1 MMERI
6 CKLEELMPLQ
16 GCGAL
21 IGDEQVAL
29 FLVPHTEQKVFAVQ
43 NWDPIGQANVISRGI
58 VGDVKG
64 ELCVASPLYKQHF
77 NLETGQ
83 CIEKPDVRLKTYSV
97 CIKDAVVFLTK
108 VTHPYS
114 LTC

>member
-1 MMERI
+1 MMERV
-6 CKLEELMPLQ
+6 CKLDDLMPMQ

-21 IGDEQVAL
+21 LGSEQVAL
-29 FLVPHTEQKVFAVQ
+29 FLVPHTEQQVFALQ

-77 NLETGQ
+77 NLETGA
-83 CIEKPDVRLKTYSV
+83 CLEKPEIQLKTWSV
-97 CIKDAVVFLTK
+97 FIEGGYVYLDLAESNVAA
-108 VTHPYS
+108 
-114 LTC
+114 

>member
-6 CKLEELMPLQ
+6 CKFEDLMPLQ
-16 GCGAL
+16 GCGAI

-29 FLVPHTEQKVFAVQ
+29 FLVPDTKQKVFAVQ

-64 ELCVASPLYKQHF
+64 EVCVASPLYKQHF
-77 NLETGQ
+77 NLETGR
-83 CIEKPDVRLKTYSV
+83 CVENSEVWLKTWSV
-97 CIKDAVVFLTK
+97 CIKDGDVYIA
-108 VTHPYS
+108 S
-114 LTC
+114 ENAAAA

>member
-6 CKLEELMPLQ
+6 CKLDDLMPLQ

-21 IGDEQVAL
+21 IGGEQVAL
-29 FLVPHTEQKVFAVQ
+29 FFVPHTEQQVFAVQ

-77 NLETGQ
+77 KLETGE
-83 CIEKPDVRLKTYSV
+83 CVEKPEFQLKTWSV
-97 CIKDAVVFLTK
+97 FIKEGEVYLASSNVAAA
-108 VTHPYS
+108 
-114 LTC
+114 

>member
-6 CKLEELMPLQ
+6 CKLEALTPLQ

-29 FLVPHTEQKVFAVQ
+29 FLVPHTEQKVLAVQ
-43 NWDPIGQANVISRGI
+43 NWDPIGQAHVISRGI

-64 ELCVASPLYKQHF
+64 EICVASPLYKQHF

-83 CIEKPDVRLKTYSV
+83 CIEKTEIKLKTWSV
-97 CIKDAVVFLTK
+97 FIKEGDVYLASSNVVAA
-108 VTHPYS
+108 
-114 LTC
+114 

>member
-1 MMERI
+1 MMEHI
-6 CKLEELMPLQ
+6 CKLEELVPMQ

-64 ELCVASPLYKQHF
+64 EICVASPLYKQHF

-83 CIEKPDVRLKTYSV
+83 CVENPEVRLKTWSV
-97 CIKDAVVFLTK
+97 LIKDGDI
-108 VTHPYS
+108 S
-114 LTC
+114 LLAASVAA

>member
-6 CKLEELMPLQ
+6 CKLDELTPLQ

-21 IGDEQVAL
+21 LGDEQVAL
-29 FLVPHTEQKVFAVQ
+29 FLVPHTEQQVFAVQ

-77 NLETGQ
+77 KLTTGE
-83 CIEKPDVRLKTYSV
+83 CVEKPECQLKTWTV
-97 CIKDAVVFLTK
+97 LIKEGEVYLT
-108 VTHPYS
+108 S
-114 LTC
+114 DRDNLTA

>member
-29 FLVPHTEQKVFAVQ
+29 FLVPNSEQKVFAVQ

-64 ELCVASPLYKQHF
+64 EICVASPLYKQHF

-83 CIEKPDVRLKTYSV
+83 CVEKPHVQLKTWSV
-97 CIKDAVVFLTK
+97 LIKNGVVYLGEAK
-108 VTHPYS
+108 AAAA
-114 LTC
+114 